1 VQVKTW
7 YLYALVMVFL
17 AFLPAPSVRAQD
29 DPYRVIATQG
39 DLDRVA
45 STVQRLLASLFSM
58 TLRTPVSFYLVSGQK
73 LDELYAGEYRGA
85 QIGLYRHKGLTH
97 EIYII
102 DGKNNDIVT
111 GVVAHEMTHAWQNE
125 NCIPGQHRVLSE
137 GFASWIQYKV
147 YQKIGAYVMSQR
159 MLETADPVYGVGFK
173 RMLEWED
180 TLGERGVI
188 QKAKKART
196 IDE

>member
-1 VQVKTW
+1 MRVNIKCMVI
-7 YLYALVMVFL
+7 LVLFFL
-17 AFLPAPSVRAQD
+17 TLPFATAAQAQD
-29 DPYRVIATQG
+29 DPYKVIATQG
-39 DLDRVA
+39 DLDQVA
-45 STVQRLLASLFSM
+45 TSVQRLLASFFSM
-58 TLRTPVSFYLVSGQK
+58 TLRTPVRFSLVSGQK

-85 QIGLYRHKGLTH
+85 QIGLYRHKGGVH

-111 GVVAHEMTHAWQNE
+111 GVVAHELTHAWQNE
-125 NCIPGQHRVLSE
+125 NCPPGQQRVLSE
-137 GFASWIQYKV
+137 GLASWIQYKI
-147 YQKIGAYVMSQR
+147 YQKIGAYILSQR

-180 TLGERGVI
+180 KLGERGVI
-188 QKAKKART
+188 PKAQKART